1 MPAMK
6 RAKEEKPAP
15 ARPLCSCG
23 SPGAFLVQIDVQE
36 LVLDRDAGISSRPY
50 WSAKYRTGTRI
61 ESIMCKDCV
70 RANVQLQILVTAK
83 VEKAREVP

>member
-1 MPAMK
+1 MPPMK
-6 RAKEEKPAP
+6 RGKDQPEP
-15 ARPLCSCG
+15 ARPLCMCG

-61 ESIMCKDCV
+61 ESIMCQKCV
-70 RANVQLQILVTAK
+70 RSNVKLEVSVAAT
-83 VEKAREVP
+83 VEKAHEVP